1 MHNGH
6 LNVEG
11 AKMSKSLGNFVTV
24 HDLLKDWPGEVLR
37 LNMLRTHYRQPMDWT
52 VEGLRESWAMLER
65 WYGEAKGAAP
75 RIGDKLL
82 AALSDDMNTP
92 QAIAELHQSKP
103 EDLAGGLALLG
114 FSGDAKTIARRT
126 DVSETEIFAAIQAR
140 NAARKAKDFKEADR
154 IRDELAAKG
163 IVLKDGP
170 DGTTWEVKR

>member
-1 MHNGH
+1 
-6 LNVEG
+6 
-11 AKMSKSLGNFVTV
+11 MSKSLGNFVTV

-52 VEGLRESWAMLER
+52 AEGLRESWTMLER
-65 WYGEAKGAAP
+65 WYGEAEDAAP
-75 RIGDKLL
+75 RVGAKVL

-92 QAIAELHQSKP
+92 QAISELHQSEP

-114 FSGDAKTIARRT
+114 FSGGTKAVARRT
-126 DVSETEIFAAIQAR
+126 DVSETEILAAIDAR
-140 NAARKAKDFKEADR
+140 KAARKAKHFAVADR
-154 IRDELAAKG
+154 IRDELDAKG